1 MRVLLADDEAR
12 VRMALRLLLEQE
24 GQMEIAGEAED
35 VDGLLRET
43 QVGQVDLILLDWEL
57 PGLRADRLF
66 PLLRLATPKRSIVAM
81 SGQPQAR
88 AEALASGADG
98 FISKVDP
105 AERVLSVIY
114 EVLGRGG
121 SQNFGVDR

>member
-24 GQMEIAGEAED
+24 AQMEVAGEVAD

-43 QVGQVDLILLDWEL
+43 QAGQVDLILLDWEL

-66 PLLRLATPKRSIVAM
+66 PLLRPGMVRRRIVAM
-81 SGQPQAR
+81 SGQPQAQ
-88 AEALASGADG
+88 AEALSSGADG

-105 AERVLSVIY
+105 AERVLAVIY
-114 EVLGRGG
+114 EVLGRGA
-121 SQNFGVDR
+121 S

>member
-24 GQMEIAGEAED
+24 AQMEIAGEAED

-43 QVGQVDLILLDWEL
+43 QAGQVDLILLDWEL
-57 PGLRADRLF
+57 PGLRAEHLF
-66 PLLRLATPKRSIVAM
+66 PLLRLSTPARSIVAM
-81 SGQPQAR
+81 SGQPQAQ
-88 AEALASGADG
+88 AEALACGADG

-121 SQNFGVDR
+121 SQNFGVER